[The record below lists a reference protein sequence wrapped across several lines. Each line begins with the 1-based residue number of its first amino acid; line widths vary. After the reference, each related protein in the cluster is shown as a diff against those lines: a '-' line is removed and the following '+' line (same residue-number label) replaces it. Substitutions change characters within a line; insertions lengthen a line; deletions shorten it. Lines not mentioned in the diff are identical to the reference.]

1 VNRLLSLA
9 AGTVLAVA
17 PADAVDVAAAAGW
30 PAVGIWFDPATW
42 TPATT
47 RAVRERLDAT
57 GLVALDVEPVMLAPD
72 SPVPSDDA
80 RRLVDAAMALG
91 ARHVLVASRDPDAG
105 RVGAALAALCEQ
117 VAGTPVRLCLEFL
130 PILAVR
136 TLAEA
141 AAIVGA
147 VDHPAA
153 GILVDELHLAR
164 SGAVPGDLVGLPPAW
179 FPYAQVCGISATVPD
194 GVAGLLEEALHG
206 RLLPGEGV
214 APTADL
220 LAVLPAGVPVSAEI
234 RSRPVR
240 ERWPDPV
247 ERARAVLAATAA
259 TCG

>member
-1 VNRLLSLA
+1 MSRLLSLA
-9 AGTVLAVA
+9 AGTVLEVA

-42 TPATT
+42 TAATT
-47 RAVRERLDAT
+47 RAVRARLEAS
-57 GLVALDVEPVMLAPD
+57 GLVALDVEPVMLAPGTE
-72 SPVPSDDA
+72 VPTDEA
-80 RRLVDAAMALG
+80 RRLVAAAVELG

-105 RVGAALAALCEQ
+105 RVGTALAALCEQ
-117 VAGTPVRLCLEFL
+117 VTGTGVRICLEFL

-153 GILVDELHLAR
+153 GVLVDELHLAR

-220 LAVLPAGVPVSAEI
+220 LAALPAGVPVSAEI